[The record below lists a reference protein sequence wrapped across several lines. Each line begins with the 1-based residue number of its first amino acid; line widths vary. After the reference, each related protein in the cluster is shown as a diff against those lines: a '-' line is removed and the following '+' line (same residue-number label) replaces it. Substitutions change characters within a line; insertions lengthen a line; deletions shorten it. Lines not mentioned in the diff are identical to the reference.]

1 MCNRS
6 QYVSHVEGAYQQCFI
21 VVYVHV
27 CVPVVLL
34 HHGNKATF
42 VMCVDTLLILYGPET
57 AIILYMQEP
66 GCVYSSI

>member
-34 HHGNKATF
+34 HHAAHGNKATF
-42 VMCVDTLLILYGPET
+42 VMLWTH
-57 AIILYMQEP
+57 
-66 GCVYSSI
+66 

>member
-1 MCNRS
+1 
-6 QYVSHVEGAYQQCFI
+6 

-34 HHGNKATF
+34 HHAAHGNKATF
-42 VMCVDTLLILYGPET
+42 VMCMDTLLILYGPET

-66 GCVYSSI
+66 GCVLKHLTIVLREFHCAW